1 MKFKFDCV
9 FYYVSDLEAA
19 VGFYRDVLGFKL
31 MSRDMVARFDV
42 EGVLFEIVPG
52 RPGGEGNGRFCLKVD
67 EIAAACAELQ
77 KKGVHVSEI
86 EDKGQG
92 KLALFSDPD
101 GNELALWEYAKA
113 RP

>member
-1 MKFKFDCV
+1 MKFQFDCV
-9 FYYVSDLEAA
+9 FHYVSDLEAA

-31 MSRDMVARFDV
+31 TWRDVVARFDV
-42 EGVLFEIVPG
+42 DGVLFEIVPG
-52 RPGGEGNGRFCLKVD
+52 MPGGRGNARFCLKVD
-67 EIAAACAELQ
+67 EMVSARAELE
-77 KKGVHVSEI
+77 KKGVQVSAI

-92 KLALFSDPD
+92 KLAFFKDPD